1 MSRLQARPGLVKCAR
16 KITGHALRICHDVV
30 KFVSNFSR
38 ERVSL
43 ISEARRL
50 WRAAIR
56 KASNEAQKPG
66 LERSRSRIL
75 RRNSKRI
82 MRP

>member
-1 MSRLQARPGLVKCAR
+1 MCQGSKLGPGCAR

-50 WRAAIR
+50 
-56 KASNEAQKPG
+56 
-66 LERSRSRIL
+66 
-75 RRNSKRI
+75 
-82 MRP
+82 